1 MSEINQ
7 PQEEASMPPLMAEP
21 EMYQGQEP
29 QPQAS
34 NVGEQV
40 APQPE
45 AVADPEMHQAQ
56 IQENNPSEQVMPG
69 RMEQV
74 EKHRDLLKTKR
85 EHLKQAESAEAGNY
99 GEQKRMEKRLDGLRS
114 EEREIILAI
123 KRLQLA
129 VRDVQQNKQAII
141 NDITKV
147 EGYIR
152 KLKDEEYHDS
162 LPRL

>member
-1 MSEINQ
+1 MSEEHK
-7 PQEEASMPPLMAEP
+7 PQEEASIPPLMPKP
-21 EMYQGQEP
+21 ETYQGQEP

-34 NVGEQV
+34 AGEQV

-45 AVADPEMHQAQ
+45 AMAAPEVHQAQ
-56 IQENNPSEQVMPG
+56 VQEINPSDEVMPS

-85 EHLKQAESAEAGNY
+85 ELLKQAESTETGNY
-99 GEQKRMEKRLDGLRS
+99 GEQKRMEQHLDKIRS
-114 EEREIILAI
+114 EEREVILSI
-123 KRLQLA
+123 KQLQLA

-141 NDITKV
+141 NDITRI
-147 EGYIR
+147 EGHIR
-152 KLKDEEYHDS
+152 TLKDEEYHDS